1 MGKKTRKTLSYMA
14 QKQERHKL
22 LQAAGVLVV
31 LFLVYSVVT
40 SFLFSVWVLRNDT
53 MQPGLAAGDR
63 FIVLSSALP
72 QLFAEL
78 RQSDDAVPFKR
89 GNIVLINTVRPQ
101 GRKWSLNALDNIV
114 RFFTAQRVSIFDT
127 EEHLYAKRLVALPG
141 DEIYMS
147 NFVLRVRPEGS
158 SYTLTEFELSDRP
171 YYPEIPQVPALWDES
186 LPFSGNMDTRVLGPG
201 EYFVISDDRSN
212 TGDSRTWGPIS
223 AKEIIGKPVFRFW
236 PPARVGRP

>member
-1 MGKKTRKTLSYMA
+1 
-14 QKQERHKL
+14 
-22 LQAAGVLVV
+22 
-31 LFLVYSVVT
+31 
-40 SFLFSVWVLRNDT
+40 